1 MPIGRHGI
9 SIALNFVMLT
19 YDAFVLEFT
28 APHIHADNVQS
39 VKMINDDERRI
50 KRNTMFLRNQ
60 LKKESQ
66 DHFYALHP

>member
-19 YDAFVLEFT
+19 YDAFVLEIT

-50 KRNTMFLRNQ
+50 KRNTIFN
-60 LKKESQ
+60 
-66 DHFYALHP
+66 